1 MQGARRRKSPA
12 GIPFGLTVIC
22 SHQQLHERGLAM
34 SMRTLLIVVVAII
47 VAAGAY
53 YYYSTMEA
61 EQPASVATPAT
72 QSEPAAPSN

>member
-1 MQGARRRKSPA
+1 
-12 GIPFGLTVIC
+12 
-22 SHQQLHERGLAM
+22 M

-47 VAAGAY
+47 VAAGA